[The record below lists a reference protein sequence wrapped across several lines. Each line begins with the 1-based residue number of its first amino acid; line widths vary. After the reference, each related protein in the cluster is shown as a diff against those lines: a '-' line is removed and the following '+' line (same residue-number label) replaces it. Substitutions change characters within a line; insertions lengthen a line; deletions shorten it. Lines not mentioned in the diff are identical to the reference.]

1 MKETRVGWARPAA
14 LAIGLVLCGASA
26 ACSPS
31 HGSAAPLVQ
40 GAAPA
45 PEPQSAATAWV
56 ETQPAAGAVLAEL
69 PARVLIP
76 AGARAEVMPPF
87 RAQVVQ
93 ILVEP
98 GQRVSSGTPLVT
110 VLMPEVLRA
119 AGALQAAAL
128 RIAAYEQ
135 RRDQLAVLRSEGLA
149 RLADAAEVAAALGE
163 ARAAQREA
171 LAVLRAAG
179 LGAAEAAALGEG
191 SGRAALRSPIDGI
204 VTEVGAALGQIYE
217 PGTAPLVRIAGQG
230 SARVEARLPPLGA
243 AALRYELVT
252 PDGGRWPLRLRER
265 APVLDARDGTA
276 LAWLDLEA
284 GAAPLAGGQT
294 GRVRVLLA
302 PDGAGP
308 GADVPLLVPAR
319 AVRLAAVGLAAAQA
333 EVRRQRGREPAA
345 WVPVTVLASAVGQ
358 SAVRGREPGA
368 LLPSD
373 RVAADAAQVEAGG
386 SGGAP

>member
-1 MKETRVGWARPAA
+1 MTETSAFGARGAG
-14 LAIGLVLCGASA
+14 LLLGLVLCGASA

-31 HGSAAPLVQ
+31 HGSAAPPAQ
-40 GAAPA
+40 SAAPP
-45 PEPQSAATAWV
+45 PEPQSVTTAWV
-56 ETQPAAGAVLAEL
+56 ATQPAAGAVLSEL

-76 AGARAEVMPPF
+76 PGARAEVMPPF
-87 RAQVVQ
+87 RAQIVQ

-98 GQRVSSGTPLVT
+98 GQRVTAGTPLVT

-128 RIAAYEQ
+128 RITAYEQ
-135 RRDQLAVLRSEGLA
+135 RRDQLAVLRGEGLA
-149 RLADAAEVAAALGE
+149 RLADAAEVAASLAD

-204 VTEVGAALGQIYE
+204 VTEVGAALGQIHE
-217 PGTAPLVRIAGQG
+217 PGAAPLVRIAGQG
-230 SARVEARLPPLGA
+230 AARVEARLPPLGA

-252 PDGGRWPLRLRER
+252 ADGGRWPLRLRER
-265 APVLDARDGTA
+265 APVIDPRDGTA
-276 LAWLDLEA
+276 LAWLDPEP
-284 GAAPLAGGQT
+284 GAAPLYGGQA

-302 PDGAGP
+302 EDAAAKGAAKGS
-308 GADVPLLVPAR
+308 DVPLLLPAR
-319 AVRLAAVGLAAAQA
+319 AVRLGAAQA
-333 EVRRQRGREPAA
+333 EVRRRRGDEPAV

-368 LLPSD
+368 LVPSD
-373 RVAADAAQVEAGG
+373 RVAADAAQVEADG